1 MTFEGQHAKE
11 EVNQMAVSMTKRR
24 FTVDEYY
31 TMARSGIL
39 REDDRVELIEGEI
52 TQMTPIGSRHMV
64 CVNRTLDCFIA
75 IQLEKRTIVSIQ
87 NPLRLDA
94 FNEPEPD
101 VALLQPRADFYE
113 NQHPGPAD
121 VLLIVEVSDTTLAYD
136 RDVKGPLYARF
147 GIPEFWIADVEN
159 KTVTVY
165 RAPSPRGYEEMKT
178 FRAGQ
183 TLSPLAFPE
192 LNMAV
197 ESIVG

>member
-1 MTFEGQHAKE
+1 MFEGQYAKE
-11 EVNQMAVSMTKRR
+11 EVTQMAVSMTKRR

-52 TQMTPIGSRHMV
+52 TQMNPIGSRHMA
-64 CVNRTLDCFIA
+64 CVKRIVDCFLA
-75 IQLEKRTIVSIQ
+75 LQVEKKALMNIQDPI
-87 NPLRLDA
+87 RLDE

-101 VALLQPRADFYE
+101 VALLKPRADFYE

-121 VLLIVEVSDTTLAYD
+121 ALLIVEVSDTSLAYD
-136 RDVKGPLYARF
+136 RDVKVPLYARF
-147 GIPEFWIADVEN
+147 GVPEVWIADVEN

-178 FRAGQ
+178 CRIGQ

-192 LNMAV
+192 LNVAV

>member
-1 MTFEGQHAKE
+1 MFEGQYAKE
-11 EVNQMAVSMTKRR
+11 EVTQMAVSMTKRR

-52 TQMTPIGSRHMV
+52 TQMIPIGSRHMV

-87 NPLRLDA
+87 NPLRLDE

-121 VLLIVEVSDTTLAYD
+121 VLLIVEVSDTSLAYD
-136 RDVKGPLYARF
+136 RDVKVPLYARF

-165 RAPSPRGYEEMKT
+165 RTPSPRGYEEMKT
-178 FRAGQ
+178 YRAGQ

>member
-1 MTFEGQHAKE
+1 
-11 EVNQMAVSMTKRR
+11 MAVSMTKRR

-52 TQMTPIGSRHMV
+52 TQMNPIGSRHMA
-64 CVNRTLDCFIA
+64 CVKRIVDCFLA
-75 IQLEKRTIVSIQ
+75 LQVEKKALMNIQDPI
-87 NPLRLDA
+87 RLDE

-101 VALLQPRADFYE
+101 VALLKPRADFYE

-121 VLLIVEVSDTTLAYD
+121 ALLIVEVSDTSLAYD
-136 RDVKGPLYARF
+136 RDVKVPLYARF

-159 KTVTVY
+159 KIVTVY

>member
-1 MTFEGQHAKE
+1 
-11 EVNQMAVSMTKRR
+11 
-24 FTVDEYY
+24 
-31 TMARSGIL
+31 
-39 REDDRVELIEGEI
+39 ELIEGEI
-52 TQMTPIGSRHMV
+52 TQMTPIGSRHMA
-64 CVNRTLDCFIA
+64 CVMRFSSFLHRHLTPEDA
-75 IQLEKRTIVSIQ
+75 VVSVQ
-87 NPLRLDA
+87 NPIRLDE